1 MSFVGCNLWS
11 CQEKWLGSMVKGA
24 NSALHHGDQAMS
36 SSIVLQPDERK
47 SLLHS
52 YRHAADPALH
62 LRAHLILLLA
72 DGYTWAAI
80 ADLCYCSTRTIARWQ
95 GRFQQGRVPALL
107 GLAARRPGLL
117 HGWIAVL
124 VGWVTQCT
132 PRAFGFLRSRWCCEV
147 VVLLLW
153 RIHQEDVSRET
164 VRRWLHR
171 ANIVWRRPR
180 PVLARRD
187 PNYAA
192 KVASLRSLLLHP
204 PEEETVVFQDEV
216 DINLNPKIGCMW
228 MFKGQQA
235 KVVTP
240 GDNKKCYLAGP
251 PMQRTG
257 QITLLV
263 VSRRHHLGLLA
274 LEHPHTANLGIQVDV
289 HLILEHHRLLL
300 GRMQQQR
307 PQAGHL
313 GRVVGITARQNGTRS
328 TPDDVGAVQPAA
340 HGLAADILLMD
351 APQQQDDD
359 LAAPAAAQEAKGAG
373 GALCDPTNQDSDPA
387 VQQARSACGQAQQG
401 GNTALLEAA
410 LPAGDGAGA
419 AIAEV
424 GDGGPGVAVGQQEDE
439 VGAQVEGRIGSMTV
453 GVQEALAFV
462 GLQHDTGRHGL
473 VSVVKGRV
481 STFHHRAKPFL
492 LTRPEVT
499 ADETHAKLLSPRWGA
514 I

>member
-1 MSFVGCNLWS
+1 
-11 CQEKWLGSMVKGA
+11 
-24 NSALHHGDQAMS
+24 MS

-192 KVASLRSLLLHP
+192 KVASLRSLLLHL

-240 GDNKKCYLAGP
+240 GDNKKCYLAGSLHW
-251 PMQRTG
+251 RTG
-257 QITLLV
+257 VLITTEGAKRDGALFVRHLHELRRRLRRYRVIHVICDNAKFHYDCWAVWEFCHRYGERVQLHFLPKYAPELNPIERVWWRLHEQITRNHQCR
-263 VSRRHHLGLLA
+263 S
-274 LEHPHTANLGIQVDV
+274 LEELVDV
-289 HLILEHHRLLL
+289 TLAWLTDRKRFKIDTSAYDESQ
-300 GRMQQQR
+300 MT
-307 PQAGHL
+307 
-313 GRVVGITARQNGTRS
+313 TA
-328 TPDDVGAVQPAA
+328 A
-340 HGLAADILLMD
+340 
-351 APQQQDDD
+351 
-359 LAAPAAAQEAKGAG
+359 
-373 GALCDPTNQDSDPA
+373 
-387 VQQARSACGQAQQG
+387 
-401 GNTALLEAA
+401 
-410 LPAGDGAGA
+410 
-419 AIAEV
+419 
-424 GDGGPGVAVGQQEDE
+424 
-439 VGAQVEGRIGSMTV
+439 
-453 GVQEALAFV
+453 
-462 GLQHDTGRHGL
+462 
-473 VSVVKGRV
+473 
-481 STFHHRAKPFL
+481 
-492 LTRPEVT
+492 
-499 ADETHAKLLSPRWGA
+499 
-514 I
+514 